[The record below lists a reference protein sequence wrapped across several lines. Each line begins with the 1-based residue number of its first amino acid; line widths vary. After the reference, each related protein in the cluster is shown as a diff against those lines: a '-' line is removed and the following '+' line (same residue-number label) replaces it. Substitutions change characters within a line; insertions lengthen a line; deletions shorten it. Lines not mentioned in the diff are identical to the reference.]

1 MITKKD
7 FVFNPVWIKFFSFTE
22 KIQGNCYFSL
32 TDMGIRY
39 AKIAGKYFADNEI
52 YFNLAYSSI

>member
-1 MITKKD
+1 MDKI
-7 FVFNPVWIKFFSFTE
+7 FLIYG
-22 KIQGNCYFSL
+22 KIQGNCDFSL

-39 AKIAGKYFADNEI
+39 AKIAGKYFADNGI